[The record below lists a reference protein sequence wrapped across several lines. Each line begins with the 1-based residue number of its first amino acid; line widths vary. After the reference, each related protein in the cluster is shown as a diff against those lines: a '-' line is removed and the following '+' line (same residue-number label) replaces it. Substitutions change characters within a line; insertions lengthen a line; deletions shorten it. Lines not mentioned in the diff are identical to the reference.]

1 MRNVDNV
8 VEIAKLLGEDNAQR
22 LKDGITDMLL
32 SRVEEELQNDEYY
45 LFNYE
50 ELFGEI
56 EKEVISMAR
65 ERVRKAYMEQAEKKI
80 AELIE
85 KL

>member
-8 VEIAKLLGEDNAQR
+8 VEIARLLGEDNAQR

-45 LFNYE
+45 LFSYE
-50 ELFGEI
+50 EMFEEI
-56 EKEVISMAR
+56 EKEIISIVR
-65 ERVRKAYMEQAEKKI
+65 ERVCKVYMEQAYKKI
-80 AELIE
+80 AEIIE

>member
-22 LKDGITDMLL
+22 LKDGITDLLL
-32 SRVEEELQNDEYY
+32 SRVEEDLQDDDYY
-45 LFNYE
+45 LFDYE
-50 ELFGEI
+50 KLFEEI
-56 EKEVISMAR
+56 EDEVISMVR
-65 ERVRKAYMEQAEKKI
+65 ERVRKTYMEQAEKKI
-80 AELIE
+80 AELIG